1 MRELRTA
8 AALAAEGITRDRIK
22 WALKTRRWTLIIR
35 GVYGR
40 GPDTPSPMDILRATA
55 LATGG
60 ALDAVATAQLGGW
73 DGVERW
79 GPHVLVAA
87 NMSGKRGWTRR
98 VRELP
103 TRTVEE
109 AQVPSLLP
117 ADALRELADVLDDI
131 HWEQALEYCLRKTL
145 VTPNEIAEWH
155 HARVRRVIRLRG
167 GLLVPP
173 TESLLETLAVQL
185 IRQDPRI
192 PRPVRQFTIYDADGN
207 FVGRPDLCWPDLA
220 SSSSSTGRD
229 TRTNP
234 STTPTAKR
242 ASPSRR
248 AGAAVALRGS
258 KCANF
263 RKRRSEI
270 SPRWSFRLQS
280 PDHSVGSGVI
290 GNTAGSGP
298 VVRGSSPLSPAHIK
312 VPSSRGLGHHPLKV
326 ATRVRIPLGL
336 LNSRES
342 DTAIVNLWHR

>member
-1 MRELRTA
+1 MRTLRTTA
-8 AALAAEGITRDRIK
+8 DLLGRGWSEERVRREVRQGKITRVV
-22 WALKTRRWTLIIR
+22 R
-35 GVYGR
+35 GVYGE
-40 GPDTPSPMDILRATA
+40 GAQPPSPMDILRATA
-55 LATGG
+55 LVTGG

-109 AQVPSLLP
+109 AQVRSLLP

-155 HARVRRVIRLRG
+155 HARVRRVVRLRG

-192 PRPVRQFTIYDADGN
+192 PRPVRQFTIYDADDN
-207 FVGRPDLCWPDLA
+207 FVGRPDLCWPDLGIFLELDGQGHKNQPVYDA
-220 SSSSSTGRD
+220 NRQTRITIKTRWRCGRFTWEQVREFPEATLRD
-229 TRTNP
+229 I
-234 STTPTAKR
+234 
-242 ASPSRR
+242 
-248 AGAAVALRGS
+248 AALVLPITVS
-258 KCANF
+258 
-263 RKRRSEI
+263 
-270 SPRWSFRLQS
+270 
-280 PDHSVGSGVI
+280 
-290 GNTAGSGP
+290 
-298 VVRGSSPLSPAHIK
+298 
-312 VPSSRGLGHHPLKV
+312 
-326 ATRVRIPLGL
+326 
-336 LNSRES
+336 
-342 DTAIVNLWHR
+342 